1 MYGGHITDAWDRRT
15 NNTYL
20 QVLIKPELLAN
31 CNLSQGFKSPDPA
44 KFDYEAYKVYIDTK
58 LPVES
63 PILFGMHPNAE
74 IGYLGN
80 MCETIFSTILDV
92 QGGSGGP
99 GKKDSGA
106 MNILL
111 DLKNRSP
118 VDFNMFEI

>member
-1 MYGGHITDAWDRRT
+1 
-15 NNTYL
+15 
-20 QVLIKPELLAN
+20 
-31 CNLSQGFKSPDPA
+31 
-44 KFDYEAYKVYIDTK
+44 
-58 LPVES
+58 
-63 PILFGMHPNAE
+63 MHPNAE